1 MSIAYKTNKINEKT
15 EEEVKEVDYSI
26 LMTSYNYEV
35 FKQAK
40 DSFFPIIKAL
50 GNKNVENNVLEELID
65 NWKKRIIEVNS
76 AYIEYY
82 KKIKS

>member
-1 MSIAYKTNKINEKT
+1 MDKVDDKAKINEKI
-15 EEEVKEVDYSI
+15 EEIKEVDYSI
-26 LMTSYNYEV
+26 FMTSYNYEV

-40 DSFFPIIKAL
+40 DTFLSIIKAL
-50 GNKNVENNVLEELID
+50 GDKKVENNVLEELID